1 MKSDAAAKIAMLK
14 GSMRCFVFGLVGLL
28 PFIGLPFGFVSLWI
42 SGVVRQ
48 REKQYWNA
56 AKPYRI
62 CGIVAAATGAF
73 VSVIIAALIGYSAVT
88 SSWNNN

>member
-1 MKSDAAAKIAMLK
+1 MKSDALAKIVMLK
-14 GSMRCFVFGLVGLL
+14 GSMRCFVFGLMGLV
-28 PFIGLPFGFVSLWI
+28 PFIGLPFAFVSLWL

-62 CGIVAAATGAF
+62 CGIIAAATGAL
-73 VSVIIAALIGYSAVT
+73 VTVIIAALIGYSAVT
-88 SSWNNN
+88 SSGNND